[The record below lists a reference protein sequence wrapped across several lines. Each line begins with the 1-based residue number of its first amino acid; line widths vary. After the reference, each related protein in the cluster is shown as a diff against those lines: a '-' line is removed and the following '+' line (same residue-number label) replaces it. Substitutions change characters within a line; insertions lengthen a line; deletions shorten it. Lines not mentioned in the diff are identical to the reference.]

1 MGCDYKGTLHI
12 EKTSSDRWYNY
23 YSVEGFDT
31 ADLNA
36 ILNARKDGKDQRDVL
51 VEIMSKYDNDSRYGH
66 NIAEGWRWGYGIY
79 HIGHIGGHLLIEV
92 GNSCD

>member
-1 MGCDYKGTLHI
+1 MGEYKGKLHI

-23 YSVEGFDT
+23 FSVDGLSIEDMN
-31 ADLNA
+31 AVLNA
-36 ILNARKDGKDQRDVL
+36 NKEGKDQQDVL
-51 VEIMSKYDNDSRYGH
+51 VDVMNQYDNDSYYGQ
-66 NIAEGWRWGYGIY
+66 NIAECWRNGYGIY